1 MIMNVFPVRVGCN
14 DKRILAFGETHCQL
28 ITHLVGFFGGDLAGF
43 ERLPDL
49 IGNHV
54 TFLSAPS
61 DKFIL
66 PFGQHKFFIHR
77 QRIAFVAANQF
88 AMLSLVGILYIVCTA
103 FQTGRNRLSFVFVQ
117 RNQSCCSQ
125 FDHLPA
131 KRKCRTVAA

>member
-66 PFGQHKFFIHR
+66 PFGQHEFFIHR
-77 QRIAFVAANQF
+77 QRTALIAADQ
-88 AMLSLVGILYIVCTA
+88 LSLIRFVRILRIVRAA
-103 FQTGRNRLSFVFVQ
+103 FQAGRNRLALVFVQ
-117 RNQSCCSQ
+117 RDQ
-125 FDHLPA
+125 P
-131 KRKCRTVAA
+131 CRGHPKSPP

>member
-77 QRIAFVAANQF
+77 QRTAFVTTDQF
-88 AMLSLVGILYIVCTA
+88 ALLCLVGILYIVCTA
-103 FQTGRNRLSFVFVQ
+103 FQTGRNRLAFVFVQ
-117 RNQSCCSQ
+117 RDQPCCGHPKS
-125 FDHLPA
+125 PP
-131 KRKCRTVAA
+131 

>member
-1 MIMNVFPVRVGCN
+1 MIVNVFPVSMRCDN
-14 DKRILAFGETHCQL
+14 KCILAFCKPHGQFIAHL
-28 ITHLVGFFGGDLAGF
+28 ISFLCGDLAGF

-103 FQTGRNRLSFVFVQ
+103 FQTGRNRLAFVFVQ
-117 RNQSCCSQ
+117 RDQ
-125 FDHLPA
+125 P
-131 KRKCRTVAA
+131 CRGHPKSPP